1 MKLPSLYFPW
11 LQKSNPTGT
20 VDQFPELRDGFETTV
35 SDLYCVGDLTGIPL
49 IKLAADSGCELM
61 DQLAEDEQFA
71 REREANNDDSIYD
84 LVIAGA
90 GPSGISAA
98 IHAKEK
104 GYTHLVL
111 ESSQK
116 FNTIVN
122 FPTGKP
128 IYVTPEDQPFKSKLT
143 FSDGNKESLLEELHD
158 DIAGMDLPIR
168 EGETVKRVI
177 KENGYFT
184 VESAQDSYKALR
196 VIVAIGKT
204 GNARQLGVPG
214 DKLPKVFTRLID
226 PGEHEDQDVLVVGG
240 GDSAL
245 EAAVALARNGNR
257 VTHSY
262 RKAEFSRPKEHNVDA
277 FNQQVEQGNITP
289 IFESNVKEI
298 REEDVV
304 LTTKEGEKTLPN
316 QAVFGLIGT
325 EFPIRFFKRSGI
337 RMEGEKRLA
346 DWVSNAALVLFAG
359 LLYFGKKAP
368 ATPVSG
374 VREFLT
380 LPATLAAMA
389 WPKAT
394 NGILAWVSVICLVAC
409 GAYLVQHVVRNPF
422 RYFTGRWNAFKYLYY
437 AGAAGMFAYLYIA
450 FKLGGQKMGPWAM
463 GGWYTLMYSLTIVVF
478 GLRRIYARPTGY
490 IKRQTY
496 VLMAFQVIPLCILPM
511 FVLPWMGN
519 GGMLGSWVM
528 ENAFPGESYWRAYGF
543 ILAWPLFIHNLA
555 TSQPTMFWLI
565 VGIGQSFLIIPWLN
579 YMWGKGA
586 YCGWVC
592 SCGALAETL
601 GDEYRTKAPHGP
613 AAKKTDNVGQI
624 VLWFAGGVTLLA
636 LAAGKAPGPLA
647 VHAKHVYNIVVDIVF
662 AGVLGLGVYFF
673 MSGRVWCR
681 FLCPLAA
688 LMHIYTR
695 FSKYRIMSN
704 KKRCI
709 SCNICTKVCHMGI
722 DVMGYAN
729 KGIPMNDVE
738 CVRCSAC
745 VVNCPMQVLTFG
757 NVGRPDLDNRVHE
770 QGYIPLTR
778 GWQSG
783 LPKEDIEKLLE
794 EEKEKHP
801 GAETRRENTP

>member
-1 MKLPSLYFPW
+1 
-11 LQKSNPTGT
+11 
-20 VDQFPELRDGFETTV
+20 
-35 SDLYCVGDLTGIPL
+35 
-49 IKLAADSGCELM
+49 
-61 DQLAEDEQFA
+61 
-71 REREANNDDSIYD
+71 
-84 LVIAGA
+84 
-90 GPSGISAA
+90 
-98 IHAKEK
+98 
-104 GYTHLVL
+104 
-111 ESSQK
+111 
-116 FNTIVN
+116 
-122 FPTGKP
+122 
-128 IYVTPEDQPFKSKLT
+128 
-143 FSDGNKESLLEELHD
+143 
-158 DIAGMDLPIR
+158 
-168 EGETVKRVI
+168 
-177 KENGYFT
+177 
-184 VESAQDSYKALR
+184 
-196 VIVAIGKT
+196 
-204 GNARQLGVPG
+204 
-214 DKLPKVFTRLID
+214 
-226 PGEHEDQDVLVVGG
+226 
-240 GDSAL
+240 
-245 EAAVALARNGNR
+245 
-257 VTHSY
+257 
-262 RKAEFSRPKEHNVDA
+262 
-277 FNQQVEQGNITP
+277 
-289 IFESNVKEI
+289 
-298 REEDVV
+298 
-304 LTTKEGEKTLPN
+304 
-316 QAVFGLIGT
+316 
-325 EFPIRFFKRSGI
+325 
-337 RMEGEKRLA
+337 
-346 DWVSNAALVLFAG
+346 
-359 LLYFGKKAP
+359 
-368 ATPVSG
+368 
-374 VREFLT
+374 
-380 LPATLAAMA
+380 MA

-394 NGILAWVSVICLVAC
+394 NGILAWVSLILLVAC
-409 GAYLVQHVVRNPF
+409 GAFLVQHVVRNHS
-422 RYFTGRWNAFKYLYY
+422 RYFTSRWNAFKYLYY

-478 GLRRIYARPTGY
+478 GFRRIYARPTGY

-613 AAKKTDNVGQI
+613 GAKKTDNVGQL
-624 VLWFAGGVTLLA
+624 VLWFAGAVTILA
-636 LAAGKAPGPLA
+636 LTAGKAPGPLA
-647 VHAKHVYNIVVDIVF
+647 VHAKHVYDIVVDIVF

-745 VVNCPMQVLTFG
+745 IVNCPMQVLTFG
-757 NVGRPDLDNRVHE
+757 NVGRADPDNRVHE